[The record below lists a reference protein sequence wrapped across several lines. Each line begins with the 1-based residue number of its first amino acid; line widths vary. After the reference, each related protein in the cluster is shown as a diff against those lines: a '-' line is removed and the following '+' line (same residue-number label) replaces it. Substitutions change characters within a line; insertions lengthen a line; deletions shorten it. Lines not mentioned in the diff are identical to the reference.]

1 MNEDDQETYYRNERD
16 ANDALELY
24 EPGIFIAYK
33 MTVTMIPKIAK
44 STGASVKCPNF
55 TKVES
60 LLIIIPELCKFTV
73 ANRVE
78 KALKTNSSQS

>member
-1 MNEDDQETYYRNERD
+1 
-16 ANDALELY
+16 
-24 EPGIFIAYK
+24 

-60 LLIIIPELCKFTV
+60 LLIIIPELY
-73 ANRVE
+73 NP
-78 KALKTNSSQS
+78 TNVINKPIPAETASFI